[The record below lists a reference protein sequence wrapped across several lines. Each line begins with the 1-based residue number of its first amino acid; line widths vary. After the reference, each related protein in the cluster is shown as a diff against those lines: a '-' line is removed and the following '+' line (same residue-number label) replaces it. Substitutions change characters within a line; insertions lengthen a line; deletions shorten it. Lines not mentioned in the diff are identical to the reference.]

1 MAIPEMDTEEESKIT
16 TLITCFPHDH
26 SLRTLVQIPR
36 FRQRLSILSQWSI
49 PPGSRV
55 LDIGCGQ
62 GDSSLVLAMELGPT
76 CHVTGI
82 DTAPPDYGTPLN
94 ISESQEKILQSA
106 LGDRLSFHNQ
116 VDAAA
121 FFNST
126 STSPAGDKEFD
137 AATACHS
144 LFYFPSSASV
154 VSLFQELAAANIR
167 KVYVAEYDSKQTS
180 FPVTQTPHILAAKA
194 QALYFSYK
202 SEADSRRNN
211 PLSNEEQQQQAS
223 SSKKKEMPLNVRA
236 APDVEAITK
245 AAQAAGFKV
254 AREGKFTP
262 KEEYLE
268 GHFETRCVRGGKFE
282 ERVKKEGFAKE
293 KEEEILG
300 VVEEVNRAY
309 EEMERGGVDKVRC
322 MDVWWAVFELE

>member
-1 MAIPEMDTEEESKIT
+1 MAIPEMDSEEESKIT
-16 TLITCFPHDH
+16 TLITCFPHDQ
-26 SLRTLVQIPR
+26 SLTSLVQIPR
-36 FRQRLSILSQWSI
+36 FRQRLSILSVWSI

-62 GDSSLVLAMELGPT
+62 GDSSLVLALELGPT

-82 DTAPPDYGTPLN
+82 DSAPPDYGTPLN

-106 LGDRLSFHNQ
+106 LGDRLSFYNQ
-116 VDAAA
+116 VDAAT
-121 FFNST
+121 FFNS
-126 STSPAGDKEFD
+126 SSAAGDGDSLNNKKTKEFD
-137 AATACHS
+137 VATACHS
-144 LFYFPSSASV
+144 LFYFPSSDSV

-167 KVYVAEYDSKQTS
+167 KVYVAEYDSKHAP

-194 QALYFSYK
+194 QALYFAYK
-202 SEADSRRNN
+202 SEADSRCNN
-211 PLSNEEQQQQAS
+211 PLNNEEQQQQQQQAS
-223 SSKKKEMPLNVRA
+223 SSKKEEMPLNVRA

-254 AREGKFTP
+254 AREGK
-262 KEEYLE
+262 
-268 GHFETRCVRGGKFE
+268 CVRGGKFE

-300 VVEEVNRAY
+300 VVKEVKRAY

>member
-1 MAIPEMDTEEESKIT
+1 MAIPGIDSEEESKIA
-16 TLITCFPHDH
+16 TLITCFPHDQ
-26 SLRTLVQIPR
+26 SLTSLVQAPR
-36 FRQRLSILSQWSI
+36 FRQRLSILSEWSI

-62 GDSSLVLAMELGPT
+62 GDSSLVLALELGPT
-76 CHVTGI
+76 CHITGI

-94 ISESQEKILQSA
+94 ISESQEKILQSP
-106 LGDRLSFHNQ
+106 LGDRLSFYNQ
-116 VDAAA
+116 VDAAT

-126 STSPAGDKEFD
+126 STTTTGDKTFD
-137 AATACHS
+137 VATACHS

-154 VSLFQELAAANIR
+154 ISLFQELAAAHIR

-180 FPVTQTPHILAAKA
+180 FPITQTPHILAAKA
-194 QALYFSYK
+194 QALYFAYK
-202 SEADSRRNN
+202 AEADS
-211 PLSNEEQQQQAS
+211 LKKQLDHHVYSS
-223 SSKKKEMPLNVRA
+223 SSKKEEMPLNVRA
-236 APDVEAITK
+236 APEVEAITK

-262 KEEYLE
+262 KKEYQE
-268 GHFETRCVRGGKFE
+268 GHFETRYVRGARFE
-282 ERVKKEGFAKE
+282 ARVKEEEFAKE
-293 KEEEILG
+293 REEEILG